1 MNVQGRRGGLS
12 CDNKGERLI
21 HKKKKKK
28 VVGTAAE
35 QRQWPPCGDRSD
47 PRPMTSGA
55 EPSGRASFAP
65 AIGTASGAGGKKTK
79 ADSTTARPEGAAL
92 WPGARESTGPA
103 GGGEAGQEPLRRSAP
118 SIVPPPARR
127 RDTHACAR
135 AHTRA
140 RTHTRPQRAAPHA
153 PARPRRTRLG
163 SAPRAAPTR
172 PGACPG
178 PISARTHICTRR
190 GTPGGGSSTLARA
203 GTRAH
208 ADPRALSSSRS
219 AVFFMNENV
228 VCK

>member
-1 MNVQGRRGGLS
+1 MTIKESVLFT
-12 CDNKGERLI
+12 
-21 HKKKKKK
+21 KKKKK
-28 VVGTAAE
+28 VVGTAAK

-65 AIGTASGAGGKKTK
+65 AIGTASGAGGKKPKLTPRLRGRRELHFGPGLEK
-79 ADSTTARPEGAAL
+79 ARVPQGAAKL
-92 WPGARESTGPA
+92 ARSPSGGAPRALFPLRPA
-103 GGGEAGQEPLRRSAP
+103 GG
-118 SIVPPPARR
+118 
-127 RDTHACAR
+127 
-135 AHTRA
+135 TRTPVHA
-140 RTHTRPQRAAPHA
+140 RTRERAHTRPQRAAPHA

-172 PGACPG
+172 SGACPG

-208 ADPRALSSSRS
+208 ADPRALSSPRS